1 MLTCNAAA
9 KAFSQ
14 ASAWL
19 QAATVL
25 QVLEAWEAVAAE
37 SAAEAQRFSPSGTIL
52 AVVSELLGA
61 SKSI

>member
-1 MLTCNAAA
+1 MRFGNVLQPPGRLRAELPLDMLTCNAAA

-25 QVLEAWEAVAAE
+25 QVLEAWEGRGSRE
-37 SAAEAQRFSPSGTIL
+37 CR
-52 AVVSELLGA
+52 
-61 SKSI
+61 